1 MAEIIDSWKVFDIA
15 LTSAPP
21 ATPPTTPP
29 TTQPGASVR
38 NLAPGDYK
46 IVVTK
51 SQYDPFTA
59 TIRVSSSG
67 RVQCLTGYCNSS
79 HIPRVSIDNNAVRVH
94 LRKVSDTSSTGVDTP
109 GGSPG
114 VSTGI
119 PVGTPPSGGTGGMCG
134 WIRSIGG
141 WKEITWDHVLAAKYT
156 YIGEAGYNA
165 GFSPIEWDDVLTL
178 KYYYI
183 DQVTGNPSTGNASK
197 HGCGFT

>member
-15 LTSAPP
+15 LTSTPP
-21 ATPPTTPP
+21 ATPPPTTTP
-29 TTQPGASVR
+29 TQPGQIIR

-46 IVVTK
+46 IDVTK

-59 TIRVSSSG
+59 TIRLSSSG
-67 RVQCLTGYCNSS
+67 VVSCLTGHCNDS
-79 HIPRVSIDNNAVRVH
+79 HIPRISIDNNAVRVH
-94 LRKVSDTSSTGVDTP
+94 LRKVSDTSSGGIDTP

-119 PVGTPPSGGTGGMCG
+119 PPSSGSGGMCG

-141 WKEITWDHVLAAKYT
+141 WKSITWDHVLTAKYD
-156 YIGEAGYNA
+156 YMGDPDHSA
-165 GFSPIEWDDVLTL
+165 GFSPLDWDDVLSL
-178 KYYYI
+178 KYYYM
-183 DQVTGNPSTGNASK
+183 DKLSGNPVTGNASK